1 MVSPGTT
8 WTESAAVP
16 NSPVVAST
24 ALSCVGKHK
33 ASLRELALSES

>member
-1 MVSPGTT
+1 MISPGMT

-33 ASLRELALSES
+33 ASLRELDLFEA